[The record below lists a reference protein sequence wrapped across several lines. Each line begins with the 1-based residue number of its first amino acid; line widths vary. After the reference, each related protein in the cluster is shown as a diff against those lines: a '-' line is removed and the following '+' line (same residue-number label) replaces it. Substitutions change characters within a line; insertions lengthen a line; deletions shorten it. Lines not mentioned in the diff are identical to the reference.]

1 MSDDFDVE
9 PIPGLPQR
17 LPAGERILWQGA
29 PHRRATLLRMSYL
42 GWVAV
47 YFAALL
53 AWGVVDAMLEGAAAG
68 TALASLSYLLPVAL
82 LALAV
87 LAVLG
92 HVVARSTVYT
102 ITTHRIV
109 MRFGIALPMAVNFPF
124 RLIASAAVKA
134 WPDGTGNIPLQL
146 RKGARVGYIV
156 QSTMNVSADDL
167 MRLGMDMQDEVD
179 QDIMDDDGNE
189 DAAGDME
196 VDGGGDD
203 GDDDAVAIVSP
214 QNGNKRIKATGS
226 EAKNPKLY
234 RCEHQTSCRG
244 RMCALTSF
252 FRFVL

>member
-1 MSDDFDVE
+1 MSDDFDFE

-29 PHRRATLLRMSYL
+29 PDRRATLLRMSYL

-47 YFAALL
+47 YFAGLL
-53 AWGVVDAMLEGAAAG
+53 AWGVVDAMLEGAGAV

-82 LALAV
+82 LVLAV
-87 LAVLG
+87 LAVVG

-124 RLIASAAVKA
+124 RLIACAAVKA

-156 QSTMNVSADDL
+156 MWPHVRPW
-167 MRLGMDMQDEVD
+167 RL
-179 QDIMDDDGNE
+179 
-189 DAAGDME
+189 A
-196 VDGGGDD
+196 
-203 GDDDAVAIVSP
+203 SP
-214 QNGNKRIKATGS
+214 QPMLRGIADVQSVAAILARALADADRGLAVQDAQLQERAGTAAASDRGATPGS
-226 EAKNPKLY
+226 SIPHGTA
-234 RCEHQTSCRG
+234 
-244 RMCALTSF
+244 AA
-252 FRFVL
+252 

>member
-156 QSTMNVSADDL
+156 MWPHVRPW
-167 MRLGMDMQDEVD
+167 RL
-179 QDIMDDDGNE
+179 
-189 DAAGDME
+189 A
-196 VDGGGDD
+196 
-203 GDDDAVAIVSP
+203 SP
-214 QNGNKRIKATGS
+214 QPMLRGIADVQSVAAILARALADADRGLAAQEAQLQERAGTAAASDRGATAGPS
-226 EAKNPKLY
+226 IPHGTA
-234 RCEHQTSCRG
+234 
-244 RMCALTSF
+244 AA
-252 FRFVL
+252 